1 MAEPTVKRSGNAAK
15 LQVDKR
21 FTYKGTDRRGQVVKG
36 DISAQSLTAAKLQLK
51 KQGLVK
57 ATVKPKAKEL
67 SIPFLEKGIGS
78 DDVTLFLRQMATMMK
93 AGVPLVQ
100 AFDLVADG
108 LTNKKMQ
115 QVIQTMRNDV
125 ASGGTFASAL
135 RAHPRYFDDLVCNL
149 VHSGE
154 QAGALETMLDRVALY
169 KEKSESLKRRI
180 KSAMKYPIIV
190 LLVAGVV
197 TTILMV
203 KVIPVFSELFEGFG
217 AALPAPTQIAVNM
230 SDWMVAHWW
239 KALIV
244 LVATIFFFREATLRS
259 RKFRHVLQRITLRL
273 PVFGSLL
280 HMAAVARYAR
290 TLSTTFAAGVP
301 LVEALD
307 SAGRASGNIVYET
320 SILAVR
326 DEVSGGTELNVS
338 MRHQSMFPPML
349 VQMVAIG
356 ENSGALDDM
365 LGRAAVI
372 YEEEV
377 DTKVDGLTSMMEPL
391 IMSFLGIVVGGLVV
405 SMYLPIFQM
414 GNVVG

>member
-1 MAEPTVKRSGNAAK
+1 MAQPTVKRTGRAAK
-15 LQVDKR
+15 IEVDKR
-21 FTYKGTDRRGQVVKG
+21 FTYKGTDRRGKQVKG
-36 DISAQSLTAAKLQLK
+36 EISALNLQAAKMQLK

-57 ATVKPKAKEL
+57 AVVKPKAKEIR
-67 SIPFLEKGIGS
+67 IPFLEKGVGS
-78 DDVTLFLRQMATMMK
+78 EDITLFLRQMATMMK
-93 AGVPLVQ
+93 AGVPLIQ

-108 LTNKKMQ
+108 LPNPKMRE
-115 QVIQTMRNDV
+115 VVLLLRNEV

-135 RAHPRYFDDLVCNL
+135 RSQPRYFDDLVCNL
-149 VHSGE
+149 VDSGE
-154 QAGALETMLDRVALY
+154 KSGALETMLDRVALY

-180 KSAMKYPIIV
+180 KSAMKYPIVVLIV
-190 LLVAGVV
+190 AAIV

-203 KVIPVFSELFEGFG
+203 KVIPVFAELFEGFG

-230 SDWMVAHWW
+230 SNWMVEHWW
-239 KALIV
+239 KMLIGIVAFVV
-244 LVATIFFFREATLRS
+244 LFRESLIRS
-259 RKFRHVLQRITLRL
+259 VKFRHFMQRLSLRL
-273 PVFGSLL
+273 PVFGPIL

-301 LVEALD
+301 LVDALD

-320 SILAVR
+320 SILTVR
-326 DEVSGGTELNVS
+326 DEVAGGTELNVS

-356 ENSGALDDM
+356 ESSGALDDM